1 MGFIFKQN
9 IFLQFL
15 TIFVLVKKAINHVLN
30 YFNVILSLNLFRLI
44 LVGKLF

>member
-15 TIFVLVKKAINHVLN
+15 AIFVLVKKAINHVLN
-30 YFNVILSLNLFRLI
+30 FNTTLSLNLFRLI